1 MAARPLRRPLASEA
15 LREMEYRWIGKGSGM
30 GQTVLVVDDHPPTVE
45 LIKDALTPQGFE
57 VISAHNGAECLVA
70 VDEQRP
76 DLVILDVHM
85 PVLNGLDA
93 LRLLRQR
100 LHEQNLPV
108 IVLSG
113 RSSFPEVRSAWKSG
127 ADIYLTKPVR
137 IGALVAAVKW
147 LLRGGQGGD
156 DPKGSVPSEVMS
168 GVVARDI

>member
-1 MAARPLRRPLASEA
+1 
-15 LREMEYRWIGKGSGM
+15 M

-57 VISAHNGAECLVA
+57 VVSAQNGAECLVA

-113 RSSFPEVRSAWKSG
+113 RSSFREVRSAWKSG

-137 IGALVAAVKW
+137 VGAVVAAVKW
-147 LLRGGQGGD
+147 LLRGGQVGE
-156 DPKGSVPSEVMS
+156 DPKGSVSSEVIS